1 MVWDIPP
8 MMTAA
13 APKEYDARVDAK
25 KRVTIRGA
33 GHQYFRVV
41 HRKDGTILL
50 KPRVLQ
56 DAEPVSARTLRMMDE
71 AMENLRAGKRSKPED
86 LKKLAAMKI

>member
-1 MVWDIPP
+1 MV
-8 MMTAA
+8 TATA
-13 APKEYDARVDAK
+13 IKEYDARVDAK

-56 DAEPVSARTLRMMDE
+56 DAVPVSSRTLRGMDA
-71 AMENLRAGKRSKPED
+71 AMKNLREGRRSKPAD
-86 LKKLAAMKI
+86 LKKYARFAK

>member
-1 MVWDIPP
+1 MP
-8 MMTAA
+8 TAA

-33 GHQYFRVV
+33 KSGYFRVV

-50 KPRVLQ
+50 KPRETEEVK
-56 DAEPVSARTLRMMDE
+56 PVAAATLRGMDV
-71 AMENLRAGKRSKPED
+71 AIKNLKSGKRSAPAD
-86 LKKLAAMKI
+86 LKKYAAFAK

>member
-1 MVWDIPP
+1 MPS
-8 MMTAA
+8 TTSL
-13 APKEYDARVDAK
+13 KEYDAHVDSK

-33 GHQYFRVV
+33 SHEFFRVV

-50 KPRVLQ
+50 KPRALA
-56 DAEPVSARTLRMMDE
+56 DAPVSEGTLRGMDA
-71 AMENLRAGKRSKPED
+71 AMKNLRAGKQSKPVD

>member
-1 MVWDIPP
+1 ML
-8 MMTAA
+8 TATP
-13 APKEYDARVDAK
+13 PKEYDARVDAK

-56 DAEPVSARTLRMMDE
+56 DAVAVSARTLRAMDA
-71 AMENLRAGKRSKPED
+71 AMKNLRAGKRSKPAD
-86 LKKLAAMKI
+86 LQTYARFAK

>member
-71 AMENLRAGKRSKPED
+71 AMKNLRAGKRSKPAD
-86 LKKLAAMKI
+86 LQKYARFAK